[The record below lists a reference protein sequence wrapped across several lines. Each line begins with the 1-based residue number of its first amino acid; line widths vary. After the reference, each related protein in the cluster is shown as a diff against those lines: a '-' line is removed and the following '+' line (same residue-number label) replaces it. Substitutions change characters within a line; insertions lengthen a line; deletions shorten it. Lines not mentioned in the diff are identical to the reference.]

1 MKQIWNIF
9 KRDVRRLCKNR
20 FALIVTIGIIVIP
33 SLYAWFNIGANYDPY
48 SNTKGIK
55 VAVANEDTGTKN
67 TVAGDLNAGDE
78 IIANLKE
85 NDQLG
90 WTFVDTEKAVEG
102 VKSGKYYAAIII
114 PEDFSSRLTEFLNGR
129 IEKSEIIYY
138 VNEKKNAIAPK
149 ITDTGAQ
156 TLEEEIKSAFSSVAS
171 ESVSKVMTASAVGI
185 SGKLNQA
192 SADITTAI
200 DTTRSDLD
208 TYRVL
213 LENFRGTV
221 SEGQGAIDGGRTT
234 LDSLKDAAAS
244 GQEGLESAQARL
256 SQSRES
262 VGKFSG
268 SLSNIL
274 SQGQGVL
281 GQINGTAASQLG
293 NLEAQALKINA
304 GFESSITSAEQ
315 MLSVN
320 QEIVDALK
328 KLNEERPSPELA
340 RLIQSLESEIESQQK
355 ILGRLETG
363 NASVKSMITQTSET
377 RKNLNQI
384 ATDSGESLKGVNT
397 QFQQSLLPQ
406 VNQTLDS
413 FAALSGKTAGIL
425 NGVTPAANQLQ
436 GILDD
441 LGTALTE
448 AQNALDST
456 QGVLVDL
463 TGQLSRVSTDLS
475 AIKNSRLYQNFLSTT
490 GIQPEQVA
498 EFMESPVEVETQ
510 KIYPVANY
518 GSALAPFYSNL
529 AIWVGGI
536 VLIAIFKLEVDEDEN
551 IKNLTPTRAY
561 FGRWLLYITVGLLQ
575 GFVVCLGDLLL
586 MKIQCESPAA
596 FILAGLLASFV
607 YVNLIYALSVTF
619 KHIGK
624 AICVILVILQIPGS
638 AGTYP
643 IEMTPGFFQAVH
655 PLLPFTYGIN
665 AMREAVAGVYAA
677 HYVSDLLH
685 LLIFIP
691 VAFVIGLG
699 LRPLLLNLNH
709 FFDRRLSETGMMV
722 SETEG
727 GIRQKK
733 DPISIIARA
742 LAVEGRTAEE
752 REARQ
757 AAFEE
762 SYRKKIKAGFLLMFI
777 LPLVF
782 MVLMFSL
789 DSKIVYLVLWIISL
803 IGISVYLICLEYF
816 RDKMRKQFEMEQ
828 QLCGMTDE
836 EIRAMFKDGWKGTEK

>member
-1 MKQIWNIF
+1 M
-9 KRDVRRLCKNR
+9 
-20 FALIVTIGIIVIP
+20 
-33 SLYAWFNIGANYDPY
+33 
-48 SNTKGIK
+48 
-55 VAVANEDTGTKN
+55 
-67 TVAGDLNAGDE
+67 
-78 IIANLKE
+78 
-85 NDQLG
+85 
-90 WTFVDTEKAVEG
+90 
-102 VKSGKYYAAIII
+102 
-114 PEDFSSRLTEFLNGR
+114 
-129 IEKSEIIYY
+129 
-138 VNEKKNAIAPK
+138 
-149 ITDTGAQ
+149 
-156 TLEEEIKSAFSSVAS
+156 
-171 ESVSKVMTASAVGI
+171 
-185 SGKLNQA
+185 
-192 SADITTAI
+192 
-200 DTTRSDLD
+200 LD
-208 TYRVL
+208 
-213 LENFRGTV
+213 
-221 SEGQGAIDGGRTT
+221 
-234 LDSLKDAAAS
+234 
-244 GQEGLESAQARL
+244 
-256 SQSRES
+256 
-262 VGKFSG
+262 
-268 SLSNIL
+268 
-274 SQGQGVL
+274 
-281 GQINGTAASQLG
+281 
-293 NLEAQALKINA
+293 
-304 GFESSITSAEQ
+304 
-315 MLSVN
+315 VN

-328 KLNEERPSPELA
+328 KLNEDHPSAELS
-340 RLIQSLESEIESQQK
+340 RLIQSLEAEAENQQK
-355 ILGRLETG
+355 ILDRLEAG
-363 NASVKSMITQTSET
+363 NTSVKNMIAQTSES

-384 ATDSGESLKGVNT
+384 TSDGGEALNGVNT
-397 QFQQSLLPQ
+397 RFQQTLLPQ
-406 VNQTLDS
+406 INQSLDS
-413 FAALSGKTAGIL
+413 FALLSGKTSGIL
-425 NGVTPAANQLQ
+425 SGVTPAANQLQ

-448 AQNALDST
+448 AGNALDST
-456 QGVLVDL
+456 QGVLADL
-463 TGQLSRVSTDLS
+463 TGQLSRIATDLN

-498 EFMESPVEVETQ
+498 DFMASPVEVETE

-536 VLIAIFKLEVDEDEN
+536 VLIAIFKLEVDEDES

-575 GFVVCLGDLLL
+575 GLVVCAGDLLL
-586 MKIQCESPAA
+586 MKIQCESPGA
-596 FILAGLLASFV
+596 FIFAGLLASFV

-677 HYVSDLLH
+677 HYASDLLH
-685 LLIFIP
+685 LLLFVP
-691 VAFVIGLG
+691 VALVIGLG

-709 FFDRRLSETGMMV
+709 FFDRRLSETGLMV

-727 GIRQKK
+727 GIERKK

-742 LAVEGRTAEE
+742 LALEGRTAAE

-789 DSKIVYLVLWIISL
+789 DSKIIYLVLWIISL

-816 RDKMRKQFEMEQ
+816 RDKMRKQFEIEQ

-836 EIRAMFKDGWKGTEK
+836 EIRAMFKDDWKGTEK

>member
-1 MKQIWNIF
+1 
-9 KRDVRRLCKNR
+9 
-20 FALIVTIGIIVIP
+20 
-33 SLYAWFNIGANYDPY
+33 
-48 SNTKGIK
+48 
-55 VAVANEDTGTKN
+55 
-67 TVAGDLNAGDE
+67 
-78 IIANLKE
+78 
-85 NDQLG
+85 
-90 WTFVDTEKAVEG
+90 
-102 VKSGKYYAAIII
+102 
-114 PEDFSSRLTEFLNGR
+114 
-129 IEKSEIIYY
+129 
-138 VNEKKNAIAPK
+138 
-149 ITDTGAQ
+149 
-156 TLEEEIKSAFSSVAS
+156 
-171 ESVSKVMTASAVGI
+171 MTASAVGI

-221 SEGQGAIDGGRTT
+221 SEGQGAVDGGKAT
-234 LDSLKDAAAS
+234 LDSLKNAAAS

-340 RLIQSLESEIESQQK
+340 RLIQSLESEIERQQK

-586 MKIQCESPAA
+586 MKIQCESPAV

-691 VAFVIGLG
+691 AAFVIGLG

-836 EIRAMFKDGWKGTEK
+836 EIRAMFKDDWKGTEK

>member
-1 MKQIWNIF
+1 M
-9 KRDVRRLCKNR
+9 
-20 FALIVTIGIIVIP
+20 
-33 SLYAWFNIGANYDPY
+33 
-48 SNTKGIK
+48 
-55 VAVANEDTGTKN
+55 
-67 TVAGDLNAGDE
+67 
-78 IIANLKE
+78 
-85 NDQLG
+85 
-90 WTFVDTEKAVEG
+90 
-102 VKSGKYYAAIII
+102 
-114 PEDFSSRLTEFLNGR
+114 
-129 IEKSEIIYY
+129 
-138 VNEKKNAIAPK
+138 
-149 ITDTGAQ
+149 
-156 TLEEEIKSAFSSVAS
+156 AS
-171 ESVSKVMTASAVGI
+171 ESVSKVMAASAVGI

-192 SADITTAI
+192 SADITAAI

-213 LENFRGTV
+213 LENFRGTIAD
-221 SEGQGAIDGGRTT
+221 GQGSIDGGKAT

-244 GQEGLESAQARL
+244 GQKGLESAQDRL

-274 SQGQGVL
+274 NQSQSVL
-281 GQINGTAASQLG
+281 GQIGGTASSQLG
-293 NLEAQALKINA
+293 NLEAQALEINA
-304 GFESSITSAEQ
+304 GFENSITSAKE
-315 MLSVN
+315 MLSLN

-328 KLNEERPSPELA
+328 KLNEDHPSPELA

-355 ILGRLETG
+355 ILDRLNTG
-363 NASVKSMITQTSET
+363 NDSVKNMITQASET
-377 RKNLNQI
+377 RKSLNAI
-384 ATDSGESLKGVNT
+384 ATDSGKALGGVNT
-397 QFQQSLLPQ
+397 SFQQSLLPQ

-425 NGVTPAANQLQ
+425 SGVPPAAGQLQ

-448 AQNALDST
+448 AENALDST
-456 QGVLVDL
+456 QGALVDL
-463 TGQLSRVSTDLS
+463 AGQLSRVSTDLN

-490 GIQPEQVA
+490 GIKPEQVA
-498 EFMESPVEVETQ
+498 EFMESPVEVETE

-551 IKNLTPTRAY
+551 IKNLTPTQAY
-561 FGRWLLYITVGLLQ
+561 FGRWLLYISVGLLQ

-586 MKIQCESPAA
+586 MKIQCESPPA
-596 FILAGLLASFV
+596 FIFAGLLASFV

-665 AMREAVAGVYAA
+665 AMREAVAGIYAA

-691 VAFVIGLG
+691 VGLVIGLG

-727 GIRQKK
+727 GIKQKK

-742 LAVEGRTAEE
+742 LAVEGRTTEE

-789 DSKIVYLVLWIISL
+789 DSKIIYLVLWIISL

-816 RDKMRKQFEMEQ
+816 RDKMRKQFELEQ

-836 EIRAMFKDGWKGTEK
+836 EIRAMFKDDWKGTEK

>member
-1 MKQIWNIF
+1 M
-9 KRDVRRLCKNR
+9 
-20 FALIVTIGIIVIP
+20 A
-33 SLYAWFNIGANYDPY
+33 
-48 SNTKGIK
+48 
-55 VAVANEDTGTKN
+55 
-67 TVAGDLNAGDE
+67 
-78 IIANLKE
+78 
-85 NDQLG
+85 
-90 WTFVDTEKAVEG
+90 
-102 VKSGKYYAAIII
+102 
-114 PEDFSSRLTEFLNGR
+114 
-129 IEKSEIIYY
+129 
-138 VNEKKNAIAPK
+138 
-149 ITDTGAQ
+149 
-156 TLEEEIKSAFSSVAS
+156 
-171 ESVSKVMTASAVGI
+171 ASAVGI

-192 SADITTAI
+192 SADITAAI

-213 LENFRGTV
+213 LENFRGTIAD
-221 SEGQGAIDGGRTT
+221 GQGSIDGGKAT

-244 GQEGLESAQARL
+244 GQKGLESAQDRL

-274 SQGQGVL
+274 NQSQSVL
-281 GQINGTAASQLG
+281 GQIGGTASSQLG
-293 NLEAQALKINA
+293 NLEAQALEINA
-304 GFESSITSAEQ
+304 GFENSITSAKE
-315 MLSVN
+315 MLSLN

-328 KLNEERPSPELA
+328 KLNEDHPSPELA

-355 ILGRLETG
+355 ILDRLNTG
-363 NASVKSMITQTSET
+363 NDSVKNMITQASET
-377 RKNLNQI
+377 RKSLNAI
-384 ATDSGESLKGVNT
+384 ATDSGKALGGVNT
-397 QFQQSLLPQ
+397 SFQQSLLPQ

-425 NGVTPAANQLQ
+425 SGVPPAAGQLQ

-448 AQNALDST
+448 AENALDST
-456 QGVLVDL
+456 QGALVDL
-463 TGQLSRVSTDLS
+463 AGQLSRVSTDLN

-490 GIQPEQVA
+490 GIKPEQVA
-498 EFMESPVEVETQ
+498 EFMESPVEVETE

-551 IKNLTPTRAY
+551 IKNLTPTQAY
-561 FGRWLLYITVGLLQ
+561 FGRWLLYISVGLLQ

-586 MKIQCESPAA
+586 MKIQCESPPA
-596 FILAGLLASFV
+596 FIFAGLLASFV

-665 AMREAVAGVYAA
+665 AMREAVAGIYAA

-691 VAFVIGLG
+691 VGLVIGLG

-727 GIRQKK
+727 GIKQKK

-742 LAVEGRTAEE
+742 LAVEGRTTEE

-789 DSKIVYLVLWIISL
+789 DSKIIYLVLWIISL

-816 RDKMRKQFEMEQ
+816 RDKMRKQFELEQ

-836 EIRAMFKDGWKGTEK
+836 EIRAMFKDDWKGTEK

>member
-48 SNTKGIK
+48 SNTRNLK
-55 VAVANEDTGTKN
+55 VAVASEDAGTSNAVTGR
-67 TVAGDLNAGDE
+67 LNAGDE
-78 IIANLKE
+78 IVANLRE

-90 WTFVDTEKAVEG
+90 WTFVDTGEAVEG

-114 PEDFSSRLTEFLNGR
+114 PEDFSARLTEFLNGR

-156 TLEEEIKSAFSSVAS
+156 TLEEEIKNTFSAVAS
-171 ESVSKVMTASAVGI
+171 ESVSKAITASAAGI

-213 LENFRGTV
+213 LKNFRGTIAQ
-221 SEGQGAIDGGRTT
+221 GQSSIDGGRST

-244 GQEGLESAQARL
+244 GQKGLESAQARL

-262 VGKFSG
+262 IGTFSG
-268 SLSNIL
+268 SLSGIL
-274 SQGQGVL
+274 NQGHSVL

-293 NLEAQALKINA
+293 NLEAQALEINA
-304 GFESSITSAEQ
+304 GFESGITSAKE
-315 MLSVN
+315 MLDVN

-328 KLNEERPSPELA
+328 KLNEDHPSAELS
-340 RLIQSLESEIESQQK
+340 RLIQSLEAEAENQQK
-355 ILGRLETG
+355 ILDRLEAG
-363 NASVKSMITQTSET
+363 NTSVKNMIAQTSES

-384 ATDSGESLKGVNT
+384 TSDGGEALNGVNT
-397 QFQQSLLPQ
+397 RFQQTLLPQ
-406 VNQTLDS
+406 INQSLDS
-413 FAALSGKTAGIL
+413 FALLSGKTSGIL
-425 NGVTPAANQLQ
+425 SGVTPAANQLQ

-448 AQNALDST
+448 AGNALDST
-456 QGVLVDL
+456 QGVLADL
-463 TGQLSRVSTDLS
+463 TGQLSRIATDLN

-498 EFMESPVEVETQ
+498 DFMASPVEVETE

-536 VLIAIFKLEVDEDEN
+536 VLIAIFKLEVDEDES

-575 GFVVCLGDLLL
+575 GLVVCAGDLLL
-586 MKIQCESPAA
+586 MKIQCESPGA
-596 FILAGLLASFV
+596 FIFAGLLASFV

-677 HYVSDLLH
+677 HYASDLLH
-685 LLIFIP
+685 LLLFVP
-691 VAFVIGLG
+691 VALVIGLG

-709 FFDRRLSETGMMV
+709 FFDRRLSETGLMV

-727 GIRQKK
+727 GIERKK

-742 LAVEGRTAEE
+742 LALEGRTAAE

-789 DSKIVYLVLWIISL
+789 DSKIIYLVLWIISL

-816 RDKMRKQFEMEQ
+816 RDKMRKQFEIEQ

-836 EIRAMFKDGWKGTEK
+836 EIRAMFKDDWKGTEK

>member
-1 MKQIWNIF
+1 MKQIWHIF
-9 KRDVRRLCKNR
+9 KRDVRRLCQNR
-20 FALIVTIGIIVIP
+20 FALIVTIGIIIIP

-48 SNTKGIK
+48 SNTKDIR
-55 VAVANEDTGTKN
+55 VAVSNEDKGTRSTVTGE
-67 TVAGDLNAGDE
+67 LNAGDE
-78 IIANLKE
+78 IIKNLKE

-90 WTFVDTEKAVEG
+90 WTFVDKDKAVEG

-114 PEDFSSRLTEFLNGR
+114 PGDFSARLTDFLSGK
-129 IEKSEIIYY
+129 IEKSEIVYY

-156 TLEEEIKSAFSSVAS
+156 TLEEEIRNTFSAVAA
-171 ESVSKVMTASAVGI
+171 ESVSKVMTASASGI
-185 SGKLNQA
+185 AGKLTQT
-192 SADITTAI
+192 SADINTAI
-200 DTTRSDLD
+200 NTTRDSLD
-208 TYRVL
+208 TYQAL
-213 LENFRGTV
+213 LDRFKGTI
-221 SEGQGAIDGGRTT
+221 STGKDSIGTGKAT
-234 LDSLKDAAAS
+234 LDSLKAAAAT
-244 GQEGLESAQARL
+244 GQEGLENAQTHL

-262 VGKFSG
+262 IGKFSG
-268 SLSNIL
+268 SLTNTL
-274 SQGQGVL
+274 NQGQSVL

-293 NLEAQALKINA
+293 NLEAQALQIGA
-304 GFESSITSAEQ
+304 GVESSIASAKE
-315 MLSVN
+315 MLTVN

-328 KLNEERPSPELA
+328 KINADHPSPELEK
-340 RLIQSLESEIESQQK
+340 LIQSLETEIANQQK
-355 ILGRLETG
+355 ILDSLNAG
-363 NASVKSMITQTSET
+363 NDSVKKMITQTSET
-377 RKNLNQI
+377 RKSLNQI
-384 ATDSGESLKGVNT
+384 AADGGEALKGVNT
-397 QFQQSLLPQ
+397 SFQQNLMPQ

-413 FAALSGKTAGIL
+413 FAVLSGKTSGIL
-425 NGVTPAANQLQ
+425 AGVTPAADQLQ

-441 LGTALTE
+441 LDAALTASAE
-448 AQNALDST
+448 ALDST
-456 QGVLVDL
+456 QNAMIDL
-463 TGQLSRVSTDLS
+463 TGQLGRVSTDLN
-475 AIKNSRLYQNFLSTT
+475 AIKNSKLYQNFLSST

-498 EFMESPVEVETQ
+498 DFMESPVDIETE
-510 KIYPVANY
+510 KVYPVANY
-518 GSALAPFYSNL
+518 GSALAPFYTNL

-536 VLIAIFKLEVDEDEN
+536 VLIAIFKLEVDEDEAVRD
-551 IKNLTPTRAY
+551 LTPTQAY
-561 FGRWLLYITVGLLQ
+561 FGRWLLYIAVGLLQ
-575 GFVVCLGDLLL
+575 GLVVCLGDLFI
-586 MKIQCESPAA
+586 MKIQCVNPAA
-596 FILAGLLASFV
+596 FIFAGLLASFV
-607 YVNLIYALSVTF
+607 FVNLIYALSTTF

-665 AMREAVAGVYAA
+665 AMRETVAGIYGA
-677 HYVSDLLH
+677 HYTYDLLH
-685 LLIFIP
+685 LLIFVP
-691 VAFVIGLG
+691 VALVIGLG

-722 SETEG
+722 CETEG
-727 GIRQKK
+727 GGKQKK

-742 LAVEGRTAEE
+742 LAVEGRTEEE

-789 DSKIVYLVLWIISL
+789 NSKIIYLVLWIISL

-816 RDKMRKQFEMEQ
+816 RDKMRRQFEMEK

-836 EIRAMFKDGWKGTEK
+836 EIRAMFKDGAKK

>member
-1 MKQIWNIF
+1 
-9 KRDVRRLCKNR
+9 
-20 FALIVTIGIIVIP
+20 
-33 SLYAWFNIGANYDPY
+33 
-48 SNTKGIK
+48 
-55 VAVANEDTGTKN
+55 
-67 TVAGDLNAGDE
+67 
-78 IIANLKE
+78 
-85 NDQLG
+85 
-90 WTFVDTEKAVEG
+90 
-102 VKSGKYYAAIII
+102 
-114 PEDFSSRLTEFLNGR
+114 
-129 IEKSEIIYY
+129 
-138 VNEKKNAIAPK
+138 
-149 ITDTGAQ
+149 
-156 TLEEEIKSAFSSVAS
+156 
-171 ESVSKVMTASAVGI
+171 
-185 SGKLNQA
+185 
-192 SADITTAI
+192 
-200 DTTRSDLD
+200 
-208 TYRVL
+208 
-213 LENFRGTV
+213 
-221 SEGQGAIDGGRTT
+221 
-234 LDSLKDAAAS
+234 
-244 GQEGLESAQARL
+244 
-256 SQSRES
+256 
-262 VGKFSG
+262 
-268 SLSNIL
+268 
-274 SQGQGVL
+274 
-281 GQINGTAASQLG
+281 
-293 NLEAQALKINA
+293 
-304 GFESSITSAEQ
+304 
-315 MLSVN
+315 MLSLN

-328 KLNEERPSPELA
+328 KLNEDHPSPELA

-355 ILGRLETG
+355 ILDRLNTG
-363 NASVKSMITQTSET
+363 NDSVKNMITQASET
-377 RKNLNQI
+377 RKSLNAI
-384 ATDSGESLKGVNT
+384 ATDSGKALGGVNT
-397 QFQQSLLPQ
+397 SFQQSLLPQ

-425 NGVTPAANQLQ
+425 SGVPPAAGQLQ

-448 AQNALDST
+448 AENALDST
-456 QGVLVDL
+456 QGALVDL
-463 TGQLSRVSTDLS
+463 AGQLSRVSTDLN

-490 GIQPEQVA
+490 GIKPEQVA
-498 EFMESPVEVETQ
+498 EFMESPVEVETE

-551 IKNLTPTRAY
+551 IKNLTPTQAY
-561 FGRWLLYITVGLLQ
+561 FGRWLLYISVGLLQ

-586 MKIQCESPAA
+586 MKIQCESPPA
-596 FILAGLLASFV
+596 FIFAGLLASFV

-665 AMREAVAGVYAA
+665 AMREAVAGIYAA

-691 VAFVIGLG
+691 VGLVIGLG

-727 GIRQKK
+727 GIKQKK

-742 LAVEGRTAEE
+742 LAVEGRTTEE
-752 REARQ
+752 REALQ

-789 DSKIVYLVLWIISL
+789 DSKIIYLVLWIISL

-816 RDKMRKQFEMEQ
+816 RDKMRKQFELEQ

-836 EIRAMFKDGWKGTEK
+836 EIRAMFKDDWKGTEK

>member
-1 MKQIWNIF
+1 M
-9 KRDVRRLCKNR
+9 
-20 FALIVTIGIIVIP
+20 A
-33 SLYAWFNIGANYDPY
+33 
-48 SNTKGIK
+48 
-55 VAVANEDTGTKN
+55 
-67 TVAGDLNAGDE
+67 
-78 IIANLKE
+78 
-85 NDQLG
+85 
-90 WTFVDTEKAVEG
+90 
-102 VKSGKYYAAIII
+102 
-114 PEDFSSRLTEFLNGR
+114 
-129 IEKSEIIYY
+129 
-138 VNEKKNAIAPK
+138 
-149 ITDTGAQ
+149 
-156 TLEEEIKSAFSSVAS
+156 
-171 ESVSKVMTASAVGI
+171 ASAVGI

-192 SADITTAI
+192 SADITAAI

-213 LENFRGTV
+213 LENFRGTIAD
-221 SEGQGAIDGGRTT
+221 GQGSIDGGKAT

-244 GQEGLESAQARL
+244 GQKGLESAQDRL

-274 SQGQGVL
+274 NQSQSVL
-281 GQINGTAASQLG
+281 GQIGGTASSQLG
-293 NLEAQALKINA
+293 NLEAQALEINA
-304 GFESSITSAEQ
+304 GFENSITSAKE
-315 MLSVN
+315 MLSLN

-328 KLNEERPSPELA
+328 KLNEDHPSPELA

-355 ILGRLETG
+355 ILDRLNTG
-363 NASVKSMITQTSET
+363 NDSVKNMITQASET
-377 RKNLNQI
+377 RESLNAI
-384 ATDSGESLKGVNT
+384 ATDSGKALGGVNT
-397 QFQQSLLPQ
+397 SFQQSLLPQ

-425 NGVTPAANQLQ
+425 SGVPPAAGQLQ

-448 AQNALDST
+448 AENALDST
-456 QGVLVDL
+456 QGALVDL
-463 TGQLSRVSTDLS
+463 AGQLSRVSTDLN

-490 GIQPEQVA
+490 GIKPEQVA
-498 EFMESPVEVETQ
+498 EFMESPVEVETE

-551 IKNLTPTRAY
+551 IKNLTPTQAY
-561 FGRWLLYITVGLLQ
+561 FGRWLLYISVGLLQ

-586 MKIQCESPAA
+586 MKIQCESPPA
-596 FILAGLLASFV
+596 FIFAGLLASFV

-665 AMREAVAGVYAA
+665 AMREAVAGIYAA

-691 VAFVIGLG
+691 VGLVIGLG

-727 GIRQKK
+727 GIKQKK

-742 LAVEGRTAEE
+742 LAVEGRTTEE

-789 DSKIVYLVLWIISL
+789 DSKIIYLVLWIISL

-816 RDKMRKQFEMEQ
+816 RDKMRKQFELEQ

-836 EIRAMFKDGWKGTEK
+836 EIRAMFKDDWKGTEK